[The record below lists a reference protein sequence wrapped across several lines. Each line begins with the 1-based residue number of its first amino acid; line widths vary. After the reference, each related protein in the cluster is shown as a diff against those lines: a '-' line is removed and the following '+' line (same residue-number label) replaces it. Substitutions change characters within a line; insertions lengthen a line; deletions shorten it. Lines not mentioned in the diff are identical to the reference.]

1 MTAIVF
7 RHTRLFAVF
16 LLAAGALLLQPSAV
30 QAQTGAKQPNMQSA
44 LASLTSA
51 RTALQKAS
59 ANKGGHRV
67 KAIELINQA
76 IVEVQAGIAAAN

>member
-1 MTAIVF
+1 MTAIVA
-7 RHTRLFAVF
+7 RQTRLFAVV
-16 LLAAGALLLQPSAV
+16 LVGVGALLLQPTPV
-30 QAQTGAKQPNMQSA
+30 QAQSGAKQPNMQAA

-51 RTALQKAS
+51 RTQLQKAA